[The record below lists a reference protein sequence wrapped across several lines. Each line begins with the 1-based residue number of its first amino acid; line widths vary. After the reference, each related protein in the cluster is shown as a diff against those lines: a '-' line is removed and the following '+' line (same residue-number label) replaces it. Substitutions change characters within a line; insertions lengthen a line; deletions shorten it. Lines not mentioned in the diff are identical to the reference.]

1 MQIILYRN
9 ESENRVYPKKLTGLA
24 TISGTLRAE
33 NVNVLEPSITIHAN
47 PGTANYCYIREFN
60 RYYYITSQTVSPT
73 GLYTINCK
81 TDVLQTWMKAAGKSQ
96 CTANRATNGYDAFVP
111 DSNRKFYGYAEPQY
125 KLIGSLGDN
134 YSLVMVASGYPR
146 T

>member
-9 ESENRVYPKKLTGLA
+9 ESENRVYPKKLTEIT

-81 TDVLQTWMKAAGKSQ
+81 VDVLQTWMKTAGGSQ
-96 CTANRATNGYDAFVP
+96 CTVNRATNGYDSYVP
-111 DSNRKFYGYAEPQY
+111 DENRKFFTYTKPQY
-125 KLIGSLGDN
+125 ITIGDLGKT
-134 YSLVMVASGYPR
+134 YSILMVTVG
-146 T
+146 

>member
-9 ESENRVYPKKLTGLA
+9 ESENRVYPKKLTEIT

-33 NVNVLEPSITIHAN
+33 NVNVLEPSITIHAG
-47 PGTANYCYIREFN
+47 PGAANYCYIREFN

-81 TDVLQTWMKAAGKSQ
+81 TDVLQTWMKTAGKSP
-96 CTANRATNGYDAFVP
+96 CTANRATNGYDAYVP
-111 DSNRKFYGYAEPQY
+111 DENRKFFTYTHNQY
-125 KLIGSLGDN
+125 IEIGNDIGRPEKII
-134 YSLVMVASGYPR
+134 MVTVG
-146 T
+146 